1 MENTIAETN
10 RAIAHA
16 LSTHRARLLREVGG
30 DVDRCVLA
38 RLHQAGYPD
47 IRPAHQTV
55 FANLGTGAVR
65 VSELAER
72 AQVTQQAMGKTL
84 KELERRG
91 YIVRRI
97 DAQDKRAKAI
107 ELTDKGQ
114 TLAQYALGVQ
124 AQVRQEYAIK
134 IGVDE
139 LDALEQQLRAA
150 LGKLRLNYLPETWV
164 EHDAGAGITTPD
176 QNR

>member
-1 MENTIAETN
+1 M
-10 RAIAHA
+10 
-16 LSTHRARLLREVGG
+16 
-30 DVDRCVLA
+30 
-38 RLHQAGYPD
+38 
-47 IRPAHQTV
+47 
-55 FANLGTGAVR
+55 
-65 VSELAER
+65 R

-107 ELTDKGQ
+107 ELTDKGE
-114 TLAQYALGVQ
+114 TLARYALHVQ

-134 IGVDE
+134 IGVEE
-139 LDALEQQLRAA
+139 LDALEQQLRNA

-164 EHDAGAGITTPD
+164 NHDAGVGTET
-176 QNR
+176 